1 MKFYTYR
8 PDAAGSYGENTVFV
22 SQERPRKAIRLHY
35 EFHLWPEEDMQCWLA
50 NYIGTSRL
58 RQALQALSPPVSGIG
73 FDEVEISGDDEEF
86 RRVERKG
93 RSDAALGKWYW
104 FKITGQ
110 AGNDDFAVGSSGH
123 LIISERVK
131 ELLIQGRMITN
142 PSYSFSDYPS
152 DSAGDRVARRNRNS
166 EDANYD

>member
-1 MKFYTYR
+1 MKFYTYQ
-8 PDAAGSYGENTVFV
+8 PDAAGSYGENTVFA

-93 RSDAALGKWYW
+93 RSDATLGKWYW
-104 FKITGQ
+104 FKITGR
-110 AGNDDFAVGSSGH
+110 AGQDDFGGGGPTQDLV
-123 LIISERVK
+123 ISERVK

-142 PSYSFSDYPS
+142 PSYSFSEFKPEIQP
-152 DSAGDRVARRNRNS
+152 DRVPQK
-166 EDANYD
+166 